1 MEIYVKVDKKG
12 RLVIPSEVRRR
23 LGIKRVLK
31 LRVEGRRI
39 VLEAPEAPLD
49 KLAELVVDAPASEEV
64 VEEEFERELE
74 AKLLNASASR

>member
-12 RLVIPSEVRRR
+12 RLVIPSEVRRG

-39 VLEAPEAPLD
+39 VLEVPEDPLD
-49 KLAELVVDAPASEEV
+49 KLAELVVEAPASEEV
-64 VEEEFERELE
+64 VEEEFEKELE
-74 AKLLNASASR
+74 AKLLSASASR

>member
-1 MEIYVKVDKKG
+1 MEIYVKVDKRG

-31 LRVEGRRI
+31 LRVEGRRL
-39 VLEAPEAPLD
+39 VLEAPEDPLD
-49 KLAELVVDAPASEEV
+49 KLAELVVEAPTSEEV
-64 VEEEFERELE
+64 VEDEFERELE